1 MSGPRWFVTLAVLL
15 TGASALFYY
24 GHFLIFHDPHHI
36 FIYMVGD
43 IAFVPLEVLLVTI
56 IIHRLLDRKEKVVR
70 LEKIN
75 MVIGVFFTELGSDL
89 LESLTPL
96 YARRD
101 KVLDDLFSDIKGW
114 DDGRYTLALASLKKI
129 SPRIRCSPDDLAAL
143 NGLLREKKEILVR
156 LLENPNLL
164 EHENFTELLWAITH
178 VAEELEARKDLHS
191 LTETDV
197 AHLNGDVNRAFAILV
212 REWVLYMGHLR
223 KRYPYLFSFAL
234 RTNPFDPEAV
244 VEMKEPETSLRPQ

>member
-1 MSGPRWFVTLAVLL
+1 MSGHRWFVTLSCLL
-15 TGASALFYY
+15 VGASALLYF

-36 FIYMVGD
+36 FIYMIGD

-56 IIHRLLDRKEKVVR
+56 IIHRLLEGREKKTR

-75 MVIGVFFTELGSDL
+75 MVIGVFFTELGTQL
-89 LESLTPL
+89 LERLTPL
-96 YARRD
+96 YARGD
-101 KVLDDLFSDIKGW
+101 KALDDLLSDIRGW
-114 DDGRYTLALASLKKI
+114 DDERYTQALVSLKKI
-129 SPRIRCSPDDLAAL
+129 SPRIRCAPSDLVAL
-143 NGLLREKKEILVR
+143 DGLLREKKEVLVR

-164 EHENFTELLWAITH
+164 EHENFTELLWSVTH
-178 VAEELEARKDLHS
+178 VAEELGARKDLHD

-197 AHLNGDVNRAFAILV
+197 AHLSGDVNRAFAILV

-234 RTNPFDPEAV
+234 RTNPFDAGAS
-244 VEMKEPETSLRPQ
+244 VEVT